1 MTYPDGLQIHVGDLI
16 WWDEGHCVGYVQ
28 AIAESRE
35 DYESWGLDSPHIF
48 VCNRHPFDPALAT
61 SSGVA
66 YGASFLEDEGIGP
79 LSAAER
85 LEFERAT
92 QLALA
97 GRSYSC
103 YSVTTHVEG
112 CTTMS
117 WIFHLIDAQGLQ
129 NIVPIPYDRPAAS

>member
-1 MTYPDGLQIHVGDLI
+1 MTYPDGSQIHVGDLI

-35 DYESWGLDSPHIF
+35 DYESWELDSPHIF
-48 VCNRHPFDPALAT
+48 VSNRHPFDPSLAT
-61 SSGVA
+61 SIGVA
-66 YGASFLEDEGIGP
+66 YGASFLEDDGIGP

-97 GRSYSC
+97 GRC
-103 YSVTTHVEG
+103 YSRYSVITHVED
-112 CTTMS
+112 CTIKS
-117 WIFHLIDAQGLQ
+117 WTFHLFDAQGRE
-129 NIVPIPYDRPAAS
+129 NIIPIPYDKPAA